1 MPAEGVRGR
10 LLLDGEVVAG
20 RVVIEDGWI
29 AAVEREDGPVAAD
42 APLFAPGFVDV
53 HVHGWGGHDATGDA
67 VPCRGWRGRCS
78 AAGSPRSCP
87 PRRRSRSRSCRASPI
102 GCGGGCPAHP
112 SDGAEPLGF
121 NLEGPLLAPARKGA
135 HDPALLREPAALDEA
150 TIAAIL
156 DGLRVITIAPELPGA
171 PALIERLAALGVAA
185 SMGHSAATLDEA
197 RAGYR
202 AGGRTTTHLF
212 NAMTGIDHRA
222 PGLAVAALTD
232 DEAFVELI
240 ADGHHVHPSLWPI
253 ITRTKPD
260 GRVILVSDALPL
272 AGVGDGRT
280 VVGGLAVDVV
290 DGRATL
296 AGTTTLA
303 GSTIALDTA
312 VRNLV
317 AAGIPLAVALA
328 AASCQPRR
336 PASPGGPGA
345 DRGGPSCA
353 PGGARCGAPRPAGH
367 PGRRLDRRRRLTGAS
382 PADGAAADRDRP
394 TSATHRVRQRRCQAG
409 GYGSVG
415 GQSGGSR
422 VSGARLMRCVSHAI
436 GKVAIGK
443 VAVGRSPDQ
452 PGPGSLTLQ
461 PPPTSTTW
469 PVTIREF
476 GAQQVE
482 RDRRDRI
489 DIDRSARERLPA
501 RRGRRGPRDPP
512 VRDGSS
518 GSRPARGRSR

>member
-1 MPAEGVRGR
+1 MATEVVRGR
-10 LLLDGEVVAG
+10 LLLDGAVVAG
-20 RVVIEDGWI
+20 RLSIEDGWI
-29 AAVEREDGPVAAD
+29 AGVERDDDPGAPD
-42 APLFAPGFVDV
+42 ASLFAPGFVDV

-67 VPCRGWRGRCS
+67 TALSGMARALLRRGVTS
-78 AAGSPRSCP
+78 FLPTAPTLAVEELPRFADRV
-87 PRRRSRSRSCRASPI
+87 RRWMPGA
-102 GCGGGCPAHP
+102 PA
-112 SDGAEPLGF
+112 DGAEPLGF

-135 HDPALLREPAALDEA
+135 HDPELLRAPAALDEA

-202 AGGRTTTHLF
+202 AGARTTTHLF
-212 NAMTGIDHRA
+212 NAMTGVDHRA

-253 ITRTKPD
+253 ITRTKPA

-280 VVGGLAVDVV
+280 IVGGLAVDVV

-317 AAGIPLAVALA
+317 ASGIALSLALA
-328 AASCQPRR
+328 AASANPVDLL
-336 PASPGGPGA
+336 GLT
-345 DRGGPSCA
+345 DRG
-353 PGGARCGAPRPAGH
+353 R
-367 PGRRLDRRRRLTGAS
+367 
-382 PADGAAADRDRP
+382 
-394 TSATHRVRQRRCQAG
+394 
-409 GYGSVG
+409 
-415 GQSGGSR
+415 
-422 VSGARLMRCVSHAI
+422 I
-436 GKVAIGK
+436 
-443 VAVGRSPDQ
+443 AVGRRAHLVELDAA
-452 PGPGSLTLQ
+452 LRVRR
-461 PPPTSTTW
+461 
-469 PVTIREF
+469 VTR
-476 GAQQVE
+476 GAGW
-482 RDRRDRI
+482 I
-489 DIDRSARERLPA
+489 DGA
-501 RRGRRGPRDPP
+501 G
-512 VRDGSS
+512 
-518 GSRPARGRSR
+518 